1 MNWKWSFGW
10 WHHHPAFFTVNSK
23 CHQSSTFL
31 VRAEPDENKFSERS
45 EGYDSADCSGST
57 MKYSWANTRDILKKS
72 CKEITDKN
80 NLSQCIK
87 RSLCLQMM
95 VKFGVPIF
103 PESAWFYSFFFLHIS
118 QCVLT
123 TTKKTGLT
131 HYELSYTRFWWS
143 ELHSVTKHTI
153 TLSKITWCIYETGS
167 SKLID

>member
-1 MNWKWSFGW
+1 MNNAAAFLNKLTDLMNWKWSFGW

-45 EGYDSADCSGST
+45 EGYESADCSGST

-80 NLSQCIK
+80 NLSRCIK

-103 PESAWFYSFFFLHIS
+103 FFTHFPVCLDNYKENRPDPLWVELYK
-118 QCVLT
+118 VLMKWT
-123 TTKKTGLT
+123 
-131 HYELSYTRFWWS
+131 S
-143 ELHSVTKHTI
+143 
-153 TLSKITWCIYETGS
+153 
-167 SKLID
+167 